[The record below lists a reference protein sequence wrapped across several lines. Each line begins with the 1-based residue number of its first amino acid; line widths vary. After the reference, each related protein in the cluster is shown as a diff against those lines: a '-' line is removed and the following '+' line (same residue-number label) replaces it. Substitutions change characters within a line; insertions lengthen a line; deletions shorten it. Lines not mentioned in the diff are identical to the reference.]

1 MGIMQATEQRRD
13 ATLDIAKALCITL
26 MVVGHG
32 GCPSYLG
39 RFIYM
44 FHMPCFFFISGW
56 LLSDKYLADLK
67 TGLIRKVKGSYWPFV
82 KWTLIFLLFHN
93 SLAQLNVYDAS
104 YSLREFA
111 IKIVRIFTLTGGELL
126 LGGFWFLISLFW
138 ASVASLLFLWF
149 LKRIGKLTS
158 IYISGGVILAL
169 LIAVGEKWL
178 PIHLPQQFGSQTMMA
193 TAFYLTGYLSHR
205 TDVMNHHGSSW
216 MVSLLAIPAVAA
228 MFLDLGMVTTT
239 GFEIILYYIVAMCGV
254 FGVLSISKWMSRH
267 RISAF
272 FKYVGDKTLY
282 ILIFH
287 FLAFKLVSFVYIAC
301 TGLPIELLSQFPTM
315 ESVPS
320 WLWVVYSIVG
330 VAVSLLMWEV
340 INRISTKIGTIKSNK
355 QNGI

>member
-111 IKIVRIFTLTGGELL
+111 IKIVRIFTLTGGEQL

-158 IYISGGVILAL
+158 IYISGG
-169 LIAVGEKWL
+169 GD
-178 PIHLPQQFGSQTMMA
+178 FGSSYCCRGKMA
-193 TAFYLTGYLSHR
+193 SYPSSTAIWIANHDGHGFLLDRLS
-205 TDVMNHHGSSW
+205 
-216 MVSLLAIPAVAA
+216 VAQ
-228 MFLDLGMVTTT
+228 D
-239 GFEIILYYIVAMCGV
+239 
-254 FGVLSISKWMSRH
+254 
-267 RISAF
+267 
-272 FKYVGDKTLY
+272 
-282 ILIFH
+282 
-287 FLAFKLVSFVYIAC
+287 
-301 TGLPIELLSQFPTM
+301 
-315 ESVPS
+315 
-320 WLWVVYSIVG
+320 
-330 VAVSLLMWEV
+330 
-340 INRISTKIGTIKSNK
+340 
-355 QNGI
+355 

>member
-1 MGIMQATEQRRD
+1 
-13 ATLDIAKALCITL
+13 
-26 MVVGHG
+26 
-32 GCPSYLG
+32 
-39 RFIYM
+39 
-44 FHMPCFFFISGW
+44 
-56 LLSDKYLADLK
+56 
-67 TGLIRKVKGSYWPFV
+67 
-82 KWTLIFLLFHN
+82 
-93 SLAQLNVYDAS
+93 
-104 YSLREFA
+104 
-111 IKIVRIFTLTGGELL
+111 
-126 LGGFWFLISLFW
+126 
-138 ASVASLLFLWF
+138 
-149 LKRIGKLTS
+149 
-158 IYISGGVILAL
+158 
-169 LIAVGEKWL
+169 
-178 PIHLPQQFGSQTMMA
+178 MMA

-216 MVSLLAIPAVAA
+216 IVSLLAIPAVAA

-272 FKYVGDKTLY
+272 FKYLGDKTLY

-320 WLWVVYSIVG
+320 WLWMVYSIVG

-340 INRISTKIGTIKSNK
+340 INRISTKIRTIKSNK

>member
-1 MGIMQATEQRRD
+1 M
-13 ATLDIAKALCITL
+13 
-26 MVVGHG
+26 
-32 GCPSYLG
+32 
-39 RFIYM
+39 
-44 FHMPCFFFISGW
+44 
-56 LLSDKYLADLK
+56 
-67 TGLIRKVKGSYWPFV
+67 
-82 KWTLIFLLFHN
+82 
-93 SLAQLNVYDAS
+93 
-104 YSLREFA
+104 
-111 IKIVRIFTLTGGELL
+111 
-126 LGGFWFLISLFW
+126 
-138 ASVASLLFLWF
+138 
-149 LKRIGKLTS
+149 
-158 IYISGGVILAL
+158 AL

-239 GFEIILYYIVAMCGV
+239 GFEIILYYIVAMCGI

-301 TGLPIELLSQFPTM
+301 IGLPIEMLSQFSTI

-330 VAVSLLMWEV
+330 MAVSLLMWEV